1 MSNLSEARIEII
13 RRYFREVD
21 AKSSLLLELFTDDV
35 EFFFPKFGVARG
47 KAALARFAERIA
59 KDAAQLTHDI
69 DGLIFTVGN
78 DRIVVEGR
86 EWGVTADGKTW
97 PDGDISQGRFANV
110 FEFDGL
116 LIKRTFIY
124 VDPDF
129 TSEDHRRVS
138 MYRNALPIATPREIA
153 SCYFERWAS
162 LWAAPNDP
170 QVLAMILELFAEDV
184 DWDIPGN
191 LETVPWIGPRY
202 GRKAVGDFHTELTA
216 QIAPE
221 RFEIQRLLA
230 DDETAVAFGEL
241 TSQVKATGRV
251 IESPFAFILTIK
263 EGKIVRYR
271 MLEDSHAVAMAVLA
285 RKTGN

>member
-1 MSNLSEARIEII
+1 M
-13 RRYFREVD
+13 
-21 AKSSLLLELFTDDV
+21 LLDLFTDDV

-59 KDAAQLTHDI
+59 KGTAQLTHDI

-86 EWGVTADGKTW
+86 EWGVTADGRAW

-116 LIKRTFIY
+116 LIKRIFIY

-129 TSEDHRRVS
+129 TNEDHQRVS
-138 MYRNALPIATPREIA
+138 MYRDELPIATPHEIA
-153 SCYFERWAS
+153 SCYFERWAA

-184 DWDIPGN
+184 EWDIPGN

-202 GRKAVGDFHTELTA
+202 DRKAVGAFHTELTA

-221 RFEIQRLLA
+221 RFEIQRILA

-251 IESPFAFILTIK
+251 IESPFAFILTSK

-271 MLEDSHAVAMAVLA
+271 MLEDSHAVAMAVS
-285 RKTGN
+285 G